1 MLKTMHHGLCRIPFS
16 TRGITYVDFRDITIV
31 SLYSAHVLLVWCRTY
46 LSEQLSEI
54 PYEPCK
60 FFSQAFRG
68 CPKVLSARLLRGE
81 CSEQS
86 LLLPNKGEL
95 VHTLICLGFGM
106 DGARLFYLLSAN
118 NLPLSVWSWY
128 KANRV
133 WYHMLIPVRFLADK
147 SEEYKLC
154 VRLFHINASRQL
166 HGQAGKAVALSIKI
180 LSK

>member
-1 MLKTMHHGLCRIPFS
+1 MHHGLCRIPFS
-16 TRGITYVDFRDITIV
+16 TRGITYVDFGGITIV
-31 SLYSAHVLLVWCRTY
+31 SLYSAHAVLIWCRTY

-60 FFSQAFRG
+60 FLVLRG
-68 CPKVLSARLLRGE
+68 CPEVLSAWLLRGE

-86 LLLPNKGEL
+86 LLLPSKGEL
-95 VHTLICLGFGM
+95 VRTLICLGLGM
-106 DGARLFYLLSAN
+106 DGAHSFYLLSAN
-118 NLPLSVWSWY
+118 NLPLSVWNRY

-133 WYHMLIPVRFLADK
+133 RYHMLIPVRFLADK

-166 HGQAGKAVALSIKI
+166 HGQARKAVALSIKI